1 MNIERATGNCSS
13 LVFIFF
19 SFIYE
24 LTSLYDIIIYRAN
37 FVFYIVFVSMLD
49 IYIYLF
55 SMLLESKL
63 YIVKNIDMNID

>member
-13 LVFIFF
+13 LVFIFS

-49 IYIYLF
+49 MYIYLF
-55 SMLLESKL
+55 SMLLESKR

>member
-1 MNIERATGNCSS
+1 MNIERTTGNCSS
-13 LVFIFF
+13 LVFIFS

-55 SMLLESKL
+55 SMLLESKR